1 MVRYQACRL
10 RNLLKEVSKE
20 KSFLTNHAQKIFNK
34 AWQASEDCYI
44 SGLQGNIGTV
54 FTESA
59 GTAGTEYVV
68 NTSNR
73 TCQCMLWRRTQI
85 PCKHA
90 CRIFRAKHRKEG
102 KLEGMRY
109 AHPTWRTKEVEQCL
123 IRGIGD
129 SSIPDWCILHD
140 LIDHEGKLSDAGL
153 IHIWGQVQEKERV
166 REKYADFNSFQKWW
180 RTEEGKDKY
189 VLQPQH
195 DYPRCLCSFCDNKI
209 KTRKKRGAPQKP
221 GRRESVMDLINKR

>member
-1 MVRYQACRL
+1 MILHAPSRHKRYL
-10 RNLLKEVSKE
+10 RRRPRGTIPINSLSSREFNHSLYLLRPLV
-20 KSFLTNHAQKIFNK
+20 I
-34 AWQASEDCYI
+34 
-44 SGLQGNIGTV
+44 
-54 FTESA
+54 
-59 GTAGTEYVV
+59 
-68 NTSNR
+68 
-73 TCQCMLWRRTQI
+73 
-85 PCKHA
+85 
-90 CRIFRAKHRKEG
+90 
-102 KLEGMRY
+102 
-109 AHPTWRTKEVEQCL
+109 KEVEQCL

-166 REKYADFNSFQKWW
+166 REKHADFNSFQKWW

-209 KTRKKRGAPQKP
+209 KTI
-221 GRRESVMDLINKR
+221 VMT